1 MGLIQGGK
9 SMIKSLLKWT
19 LFISSNVPVF
29 FMIYL
34 KSLKKFTSKEM
45 MITWQMN
52 PFFWS
57 SLVII
62 SIFSMAVLIFWLIII
77 KKDASM
83 NRPSYR
89 PIKIES
95 YDSQILNF
103 FVTFIIPILSLDPES
118 WPSIIMNIILL
129 LIEGAFFVSN
139 NTLYFNVVL
148 LIFGYHIYSIGE
160 DKILITKR
168 KKSSFFPEES
178 ETHQVGTTGIYFI

>member
-1 MGLIQGGK
+1 MAK
-9 SMIKSLLKWT
+9 NLLKWT

-29 FMIYL
+29 LMIYL
-34 KSLKKFTSKEM
+34 KSLKKFSGDEM
-45 MITWQMN
+45 EITWGMN
-52 PFFWS
+52 PIFWILL
-57 SLVII
+57 LVI
-62 SIFSMAVLIFWLIII
+62 SILSLGVLIFWLMII
-77 KKDASM
+77 KKDAGTS
-83 NRPSYR
+83 RPSYR

-118 WPSIIMNIILL
+118 WPSIAMNIILL

-139 NTLYFNVVL
+139 NTLYFNIVL